1 MGQLSFIDYNVQVID
16 QDLSSLNHGTCN
28 HLILFPNKNWKRN
41 KNTHINVTV
50 VFYLCISQVYKDRS
64 I

>member
-41 KNTHINVTV
+41 KNTHKCHGRILFVH
-50 VFYLCISQVYKDRS
+50 FSGI
-64 I
+64 